1 MMREKKTMRLEF
13 MLAMLVLLLAITLG
27 IFLPYLSISGDR
39 IKSAWEELR
48 VDNKI
53 LEQVGSQMEDAIERI
68 DEEKMSVSGWE
79 IITKTGDLQVSEG
92 VAYYDEIM
100 DFVDGIKLFQALLGI
115 FYGMAVVLFILLI
128 LGYFLRWNRLTL
140 SILTAVY
147 SAAGATLFW
156 YLLWGIR
163 GRFVQYLPEE
173 VRDGLVGDMCEKV
186 IGIFWKAIRGNALL
200 PTFILL
206 LILFTV
212 SILTMLLFNRSLYG
226 MPAVAASETGVMQ
239 EMNMTAPFPVNS
251 LPVNPISPAPL
262 PGDSFYSNDSQNTI
276 PLNPVNAPR
285 PQPAYQPQ
293 QLPDYMSNPPI
304 QQKSMGSV
312 RCTEGTAIGQ
322 GYRLQ
327 EGRKVV
333 VGKSPQRATLVINNP
348 HISNVH
354 CSIRYN
360 AVKNVYIVKDHSMN
374 GTFVN
379 GMRLQNGIAAEYP
392 AGTVLSLADGSNKIT
407 LG

>member
-1 MMREKKTMRLEF
+1 MREKKTMKLGF
-13 MLAMLVLLLAITLG
+13 MLTMLALLLAITLG
-27 IFLPYLSISGDR
+27 IFLPYLTISGDR
-39 IKSAWEELR
+39 VKKAWEELME
-48 VDNKI
+48 DNKI
-53 LEQVGSQMEDAIERI
+53 LEQASDQIDDAIDKI
-68 DEEKMSVSGWE
+68 DEEKISVSGWQIMTE
-79 IITKTGDLQVSEG
+79 LGDQEVPEG
-92 VAYYDEIM
+92 IDNYDAIV
-100 DFVDGIKLFQALLGI
+100 DFIDGMKVLQALLGI
-115 FYGMAVVLFILLI
+115 FYGMAVVLFVLLI
-128 LGYFLRWNRLTL
+128 MGYFLRWNRLTL

-147 SAAGATLFW
+147 SAAGSVFFW

-163 GRFVQYLPEE
+163 GQFAQYLPEG
-173 VRDGLVGDMCEKV
+173 VRDGLVGDLCEKV

-206 LILFTV
+206 LILFAV
-212 SILTMLLFNRSLYG
+212 SILTMLLSDRFSYETSVFAAPGSGG
-226 MPAVAASETGVMQ
+226 MPGMDAAGQ
-239 EMNMTAPFPVNS
+239 I
-251 LPVNPISPAPL
+251 PVNPVPSPPM
-262 PGDSFYSNDSQNTI
+262 PGGPFYPNNNQNT
-276 PLNPVNAPR
+276 LPVDPAIMPG
-285 PQPAYQPQ
+285 PQPVYQPQ
-293 QLPDYMSNPPI
+293 PLPQPPV
-304 QQKSMGSV
+304 QQKIMGSV

-322 GYRLQ
+322 GYRLP